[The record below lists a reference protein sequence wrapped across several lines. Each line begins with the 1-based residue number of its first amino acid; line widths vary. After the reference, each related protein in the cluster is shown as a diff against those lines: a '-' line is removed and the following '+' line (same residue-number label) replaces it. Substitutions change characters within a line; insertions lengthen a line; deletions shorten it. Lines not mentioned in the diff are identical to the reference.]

1 MEKQIL
7 QIVKK
12 RDEFPLSVEVSD
24 NNAKG
29 EPKLTIK
36 ARHEL
41 PDDFSKNDL
50 EAKVKMVVEVYNSK
64 KKELI

>member
-1 MEKQIL
+1 LEKQIL
-7 QIVKK
+7 EIVKK
-12 RDEFPLSVEVSD
+12 RDEFPLSIEVSD

-41 PDDFSKNDL
+41 PDNFSKDDL
-50 EAKVKMVVEVYNSK
+50 EAKVKMVVEVYNEK
-64 KKELI
+64 KKELV